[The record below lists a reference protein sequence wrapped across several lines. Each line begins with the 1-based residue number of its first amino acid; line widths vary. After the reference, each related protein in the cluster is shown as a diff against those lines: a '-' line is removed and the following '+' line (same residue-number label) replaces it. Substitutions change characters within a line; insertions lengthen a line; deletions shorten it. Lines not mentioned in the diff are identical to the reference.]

1 MVGAE
6 HIEGPHET
14 LYYEKQEDT
23 STAVGIAIGSKV
35 PSLSEVA
42 PTYNQTP
49 ASDMEQPSTPTVTPE
64 PVAAPSAGASIG
76 GGGY

>member
-6 HIEGPHET
+6 HIEGPHEV

-35 PSLSEVA
+35 PSLSEIA
-42 PTYNQTP
+42 PNYSQTP
-49 ASDMEQPSTPTVTPE
+49 TSDVEQPSTPTITPE
-64 PVAAPSAGASIG
+64 PVAAPSAGAPMG